1 MNRIIVLD
9 CTIAASWFMPDE
21 WSSDSQRIL
30 SDILE
35 RKISML
41 VPSLWWFEILNIL
54 KGALRGKKVN
64 EPTAR
69 KALFL
74 LKEIPKDVVDPEK
87 QGQSGILTFSLT
99 ENLSAY
105 AATFLHLA
113 VSTGAELFSA
123 DSNLLSLRKKHPLIK
138 PPAEY
143 RSLRNNKR

>member
-1 MNRIIVLD
+1 MSRIIVLD
-9 CTIAASWFMPDE
+9 STIAASWFMPDE

-30 SDILE
+30 SDILD

-54 KGALRGKKVN
+54 KSALRRKRVD

-74 LKEIPKDVVDPEK
+74 LKKIPKDVIDPET
-87 QGQSGILTFSLT
+87 QGQSGILTFSLA

-105 AATFLHLA
+105 VATFLHLA
-113 VSTGAELFSA
+113 ISTGAELFSA
-123 DSNLLSLRKKHPLIK
+123 DSDLLSLRTKHPLIK

-143 RSLRNNKR
+143 RTSHVDKL